1 MKWKM
6 CSHLHLEAFPQC
18 QIRSGLIAVKSKQD
32 IFKIGLLSDRPFMV
46 NFLNAFG
53 SLWRTV

>member
-6 CSHLHLEAFPQC
+6 CSHLHLEGFPQC
-18 QIRSGLIAVKSKQD
+18 HIRSGLIAAKSKQD

-53 SLWRTV
+53 SLW